1 MKHTRSR
8 ARFAAAALALLS
20 LGAAGCA
27 GGAGGPTP
35 SATVSTAIQGWER
48 YFRLEYEPQARPNGI
63 ELEGYAYNQYGTPM
77 ANVQIL
83 GQALDGA
90 GNVVGQRLAWVHG
103 VVPAL
108 NRSYFKVGGLP
119 RAERYRATVWAF
131 DILDSG
137 SLPRP

>member
-1 MKHTRSR
+1 MTQMGFR
-8 ARFAAAALALLS
+8 ARFGAVALALS
-20 LGAAGCA
+20 LLASGCA

-35 SATVSTAIQGWER
+35 SASVSTAIQGWER
-48 YFRLEYEPQARPNGI
+48 YFRLEYEPLARTNGI
-63 ELEGYAYNQYGTPM
+63 ELEGYAYNQYGSPM

-108 NRSYFKVGGLP
+108 DRSYFKVGGLP

-131 DILDSG
+131 DILDG
-137 SLPRP
+137 GRFPRP